1 MSAVN
6 SKRRMSALFYC
17 LLLLLLLLLMIV
29 GAAAVGAARLPLASV
44 WQVFADLFSGISD
57 PAMGSVDGVGA
68 AARMIVLD
76 VRLPRI
82 MSALLVGSAL
92 GVAGAVFQG
101 LLLNSLADPF
111 TIGVSAGAAFG
122 ATIAILLPTYLV
134 LPAFLSDAAIVPGFA
149 FVGALFSLS
158 LVYYIARNRGRV
170 MPESMILAGVIVA
183 SFLSALISF
192 CQSIAGEKLA
202 AVVFW
207 IMGGFSGAMWSQV
220 LLLLPY
226 CLICML
232 ILQAHA
238 GDLNIMAMGDTT
250 ALQLGVEVYKI
261 RRRLL
266 MVAAL
271 MTAAAVSVSG
281 VIGFVGLVVPHI
293 NRILL
298 GPDHRRLLPASA
310 LLGGLVLVAADT
322 LARTAAGATEIPVGV
337 VTALLGAP
345 FFCIIFKKKF
355 HQ

>member
-1 MSAVN
+1 MLAVN
-6 SKRRMSALFYC
+6 SPRRVPAFFYC
-17 LLLLLLLLLMIV
+17 LILLLLLLLMIV
-29 GAAAVGAARLPLASV
+29 GAAAVGAARLPPASV
-44 WQVFADLFSGISD
+44 WQVFADLFSGRVD
-57 PAMGSVDGVGA
+57 PSVSALVGVDS

-92 GVAGAVFQG
+92 GVSGVVFQG
-101 LLLNSLADPF
+101 ILLNSLADPF

-122 ATIAILLPTYLV
+122 ATIAILLPSFFV
-134 LPAFLSDAAIVPGFA
+134 LPVFFSGATIVPGFA
-149 FVGALFSLS
+149 FIGALFSLS

-226 CLICML
+226 CFVCML
-232 ILQAHA
+232 ILQAYA

-271 MTAAAVSVSG
+271 LTAAAVSVSG

>member
-1 MSAVN
+1 M
-6 SKRRMSALFYC
+6 
-17 LLLLLLLLLMIV
+17 LLLFMTVV
-29 GAAAVGAARLPLASV
+29 GAATVGAARLPLASV
-44 WQVFADLFSGISD
+44 WQVIVDLFW
-57 PAMGSVDGVGA
+57 GSTDAVETLDSVGA
-68 AARMIVLD
+68 AARMIVLE

-82 MSALLVGSAL
+82 FTALLVGAAL

-101 LLLNSLADPF
+101 LLLNPLADPF

-122 ATIAILLPTYLV
+122 ATIAILLPTFLV
-134 LPAFLSDAAIVPGFA
+134 LPVFLSGVAIVPWFA
-149 FVGALFSLS
+149 FVGALLS
-158 LVYYIARNRGRV
+158 LALVYFIANNRGRV

-192 CQSIAGEKLA
+192 CKTIAGEKLVS
-202 AVVFW
+202 VVFW
-207 IMGGFSGAMWSQV
+207 IMGGFSGALWSQV

-226 CLICML
+226 CVICML

-250 ALQLGVEVYKI
+250 ALQLGVEVHKI

-266 MVAAL
+266 LVAAL
-271 MTAAAVSVSG
+271 MTAVAVSVSG

-298 GPDHRRLLPASA
+298 GPDHRRLLPASG

-322 LARTAAGATEIPVGV
+322 LARTVAGATEIPVGV

-345 FFCIIFKKKF
+345 FFCVIFKKKF

>member
-1 MSAVN
+1 MESH
-6 SKRRMSALFYC
+6 SRIPLSLYC
-17 LLLLLLLLLMIV
+17 LILILLLGLVILL
-29 GAAAVGAARLPLASV
+29 AAAVGAARLPLSEV
-44 WQVFADLFSGISD
+44 LQVFGNLLPPATGGSGND
-57 PAMGSVDGVGA
+57 V
-68 AARMIVLD
+68 ARLIILE

-82 MSALLVGSAL
+82 MTALLVGASL
-92 GVAGAVFQG
+92 GAAGVVFQG
-101 LLLNSLADPF
+101 LLLNPLADPF

-122 ATIAILLPTYLV
+122 ATIAILLPSLLP
-134 LPAFLSDAAIVPGFA
+134 LPAIFSSLGMVPGFA
-149 FVGALFSLS
+149 FAGAIFSLA
-158 LVYYIARNRGRV
+158 LVYYIARSRGRV

-192 CQSIAGEKLA
+192 MQSIAGEKLA

-207 IMGGFSGAMWSQV
+207 IMGGFSGALWNQA

-226 CLICML
+226 SLVCLL

-238 GDLNIMAMGDTT
+238 GALNIMAMGDAT
-250 ALQLGVEVYKI
+250 ALQLGVEVYRV

-266 MVAAL
+266 LVGAL
-271 MTAAAVSVSG
+271 LTAAAVSVSG

-293 NRILL
+293 NRIIL

-322 LARTAAGATEIPVGV
+322 LARSLTGATEIPVGV

-345 FFCIIFKKKF
+345 FFCYIFKKKF
-355 HQ
+355 HDEE

>member
-1 MSAVN
+1 MSAF
-6 SKRRMSALFYC
+6 LYC
-17 LLLLLLLLLMIV
+17 FLLLLLLVVVVIA
-29 GAAAVGAARLPLASV
+29 AAAVGAARLPLAEV
-44 WQVFADLFSGISD
+44 GQVFVNLLSGSADLLKNG
-57 PAMGSVDGVGA
+57 DGPGA
-68 AARMIVLD
+68 AARMIVLE

-82 MSALLVGSAL
+82 MSALMVGASL

-101 LLLNSLADPF
+101 LLLNPLADPF

-122 ATIAILLPTYLV
+122 ATVAILLPTFLI
-134 LPAFLSDAAIVPGFA
+134 LPAFMAGPAIVPWFA
-149 FVGALFSLS
+149 FAGAVFSLA
-158 LVYYIARNRGRV
+158 LVYFIASNRGRV

-192 CQSIAGEKLA
+192 CKSIAGEKLVS
-202 AVVFW
+202 VVFW
-207 IMGGFSGAMWSQV
+207 IMGGFSGALWSQV

-238 GDLNIMAMGDTT
+238 GALNIMAMGDTT

-266 MVAAL
+266 LVAAL

-322 LARTAAGATEIPVGV
+322 LARTVAGATEIPVGV

-345 FFCIIFKKKF
+345 FFCVIFKKKF

>member
-1 MSAVN
+1 MSAF
-6 SKRRMSALFYC
+6 LYC
-17 LLLLLLLLLMIV
+17 LVLLLLLLLMV
-29 GAAAVGAARLPLASV
+29 VAAAAVGAARLPLSAV
-44 WQVFADLFSGISD
+44 GQVFADLFSG
-57 PAMGSVDGVGA
+57 SVDQLKPGTGSGA

-82 MSALLVGSAL
+82 MSALLVGASL

-101 LLLNSLADPF
+101 LLLNPLADPF

-122 ATIAILLPTYLV
+122 ATLAILLPTFMF
-134 LPAFLSDAAIVPGFA
+134 LPAFLSGPALVPWFA
-149 FVGALFSLS
+149 FVGALFSLA
-158 LVYYIARNRGRV
+158 LVYFIASRRGRV

-192 CQSIAGEKLA
+192 CQSIAGEKLVS
-202 AVVFW
+202 VVFW
-207 IMGGFSGAMWSQV
+207 IMGGFSGALWSQV
-220 LLLLPY
+220 WLLLPY

-232 ILQAHA
+232 ILQANA
-238 GDLNIMAMGDTT
+238 GALNIMAMGDST
-250 ALQLGVEVYKI
+250 ALQLGVEVYKV

-271 MTAAAVSVSG
+271 LTAVAVSVSG

-322 LARTAAGATEIPVGV
+322 LARTVAGATEIPVGV

-345 FFCIIFKKKF
+345 FFCVIFKKKF

>member
-1 MSAVN
+1 MAVLK
-6 SKRRMSALFYC
+6 SRSPAMIYCLFLA
-17 LLLLLLLLLMIV
+17 LLLLVMVL
-29 GAAAVGAARLPLASV
+29 GSASVGAARLSLETV
-44 WQVFADLFSGISD
+44 WHVLLNFIFGGADQTFE
-57 PAMGSVDGVGA
+57 GSAA

-82 MSALLVGSAL
+82 MTALLVGASL
-92 GVAGAVFQG
+92 GVAGVVLQG
-101 LLLNSLADPF
+101 LLLNPLADPF

-122 ATIAILLPTYLV
+122 ATVAILIPSIWPV
-134 LPAFLSDAAIVPGFA
+134 LAWLAGYALIPWFA
-149 FVGALFSLS
+149 FTGAVLS
-158 LVYYIARNRGRV
+158 LALVYFLARSRGRV
-170 MPESMILAGVIVA
+170 LPESMILAGVIVA

-192 CQSIAGEKLA
+192 CQSIAGEELA

-207 IMGGFSGAMWSQV
+207 IMGSFSGTSWSQV

-226 CLICML
+226 LLISYV
-232 ILQAHA
+232 IIQAHA
-238 GDLNIMAMGDTT
+238 GALNIMAMGDNT

-266 MVAAL
+266 LLAAL
-271 MTAAAVSVSG
+271 LSAAAVSVSG

-310 LLGGLVLVAADT
+310 LLGGVILVGADT
-322 LARTAAGATEIPVGV
+322 LARTVAGATEIPVGV

-355 HQ
+355 HDDK